1 MGIFG
6 DNALSLEQT
15 VELLPPYFSPV
26 EIFDRKRQLAHS
38 AKGLIALRTSRHYFP
53 ASWWTSFKPEMLE
66 REVKFLIIALDF
78 SGILVI
84 PSSVILDFGRK
95 YAVSKLK
102 NGRQNI
108 RIKKE
113 DGRIVMY
120 EPGAP
125 TVDLTDFFIPSA
137 HISGD

>member
-1 MGIFG
+1 M
-6 DNALSLEQT
+6 
-15 VELLPPYFSPV
+15 
-26 EIFDRKRQLAHS
+26 
-38 AKGLIALRTSRHYFP
+38 
-53 ASWWTSFKPEMLE
+53 
-66 REVKFLIIALDF
+66 
-78 SGILVI
+78 I

-137 HISGD
+137 HISDD